1 MKHGYVFRVALIVSD
16 DLVRNNQFQSVLGRN
31 LLHEG
36 PLLQRL
42 LSWLNKN
49 IEIAK
54 LHEKLFRRV
63 SPSVEI
69 AIKFGK
75 EFLRSKQCTDCAAD
89 NMQEVCR
96 IPELRFITNVFLV
109 TNFKIRDSHFLCLF
123 PSF

>member
-1 MKHGYVFRVALIVSD
+1 MKRGYVFRVALIVPD
-16 DLVRNNQFQSVLGRN
+16 DLVRNNQFHSVLGRN
-31 LLHEG
+31 LLREG

-63 SPSVEI
+63 SPSAEI

-75 EFLRSKQCTDCAAD
+75 
-89 NMQEVCR
+89 
-96 IPELRFITNVFLV
+96 
-109 TNFKIRDSHFLCLF
+109 
-123 PSF
+123 